1 MNVRNRPMI
10 RVTAFQWVPPFAQ
23 GSVRDIRVRWALEEA
38 GVGYGDHLIG
48 PEDQST
54 PDYRA
59 LQPFGQV
66 PVYRDDK
73 VQMFESGAIVLYIAQ
88 NSDAL
93 MPADAAGRAMVM
105 TWLFAASNSLEP
117 WVGQLAGIDLFHAQ
131 EAWAKERRPQVE
143 TMVRKRLA
151 DLQAALGEHRWFAND
166 VFSAADIIMTHVLRD
181 LRHTDLVA
189 DYPKLAAYVAR
200 CEARPAFQR
209 ALADQLAPFRAAE
222 AARPE
227 LARI

>member
-1 MNVRNRPMI
+1 MI
-10 RVTAFQWVPPFAQ
+10 QVTAFQWVPSFAQ
-23 GSVRDIRVRWALEEA
+23 GSVRDLRVRWALEEA
-38 GVGYGDHLIG
+38 GIPYGDHLISPQDQAS
-48 PEDQST
+48 PEF
-54 PDYRA
+54 RA
-59 LQPFGQV
+59 MQPFGQV

-131 EAWAKERRPQVE
+131 ETWAQERRPQVE
-143 TMVRKRLA
+143 VFVRKRLG
-151 DLQAALGEHRWFAND
+151 DLQTALGDRQWFAND
-166 VFSAADIIMTHVLRD
+166 AFSAADIIMTHVLRD
-181 LRHTDLVA
+181 LRHTTLVA
-189 DYPKLAAYVAR
+189 EYPALAAYLAR

-222 AARPE
+222 AKQPE
-227 LARI
+227 LAAI